1 MIQVRD
7 GRGLVQ
13 IGSQEVVTGSRTLVA
28 FGRERG

>member
-7 GRGLVQ
+7 GLVQ